1 MKQISTIALSAL
13 FLITTSCATIVSKSS
28 WPISINSMP
37 ENAKISITDKKGI
50 EIYNGQTPATLKLK
64 SGSGF
69 FGKARYQVK
78 FEKEGYQSR
87 TLPVEFKLNGWYFGN
102 ILIGG
107 VLGLL
112 IIDPATGAMYRLE
125 TKDLNETLIKN
136 STTASSENQEQLKVY
151 GINEIPEEWK
161 SHLVKL

>member
-1 MKQISTIALSAL
+1 MKQISAIALSAV
-13 FLITTSCATIVSKSS
+13 FLMTTGCASIVSKSS
-28 WPISINSMP
+28 WPITINSVP

-87 TLPVEFKLNGWYFGN
+87 TLPVEFKLNGWYIGN
-102 ILIGG
+102 IVFGG
-107 VLGLL
+107 LLGLL

-125 TKDLNETLIKN
+125 TKYLNETLVKN
-136 STTASSENQEQLKVY
+136 STTANVENQEQLKVY
-151 GINEIPEEWK
+151 GINEIPQDWK
-161 SHLVKL
+161 NHLVKL